1 MIVEDEPERALSLL
15 DSVRF
20 FPHLPKKY
28 RNQARFTSIYAY
40 FKLEKDLTPFKNIPK
55 LAYYW
60 EKSGDLPKAAWAYFL
75 AGKIAQKNQ
84 EFKNASIYLSEAI
97 EMSQIVKDSN
107 LLLNIYTTKGELYI
121 SQHDKQAAV
130 EAYKKA
136 LSYNNE
142 SREESRIAYNI
153 GNCYLY
159 TKEYKKAMEAYK
171 IAEKEAMNEN
181 DVREAA
187 QLLFNIGKSYQK
199 ISDKEDALE
208 YFRKSLS
215 LLQDNEELKY
225 TCYLAIAETYLKSDL
240 DSAFFYIRKM
250 DESAFRWLEVVQL
263 YYKIRSSFEEK
274 KGNYKE
280 ALRLYKQYELYSDS
294 LQMQDIDQRID
305 HIMLHYEKKKLIGKN
320 FRLARQRTNLG
331 IGIIFLILLVAFS
344 ILFFKNLL
352 RKKKTEY
359 VEACNMVETLQNL
372 CREKE
377 KCQDKFRALLFDRLE
392 ISKKLAMLSGQPLD
406 KNKSFLEMYRKL
418 LGEKD
423 IDPDWAELYFTLN
436 FLYDNFQKKLLTK
449 FPQLNEKE
457 VQLCCLLKAGFKTDE
472 IAFAIHLS
480 IYSVHK
486 RKTTIRKKLK
496 LDEREDILEYILRNI
511 G

>member
-240 DSAFFYIRKM
+240 DSAFFISVKWTNLLF
-250 DESAFRWLEVVQL
+250 D
-263 YYKIRSSFEEK
+263 
-274 KGNYKE
+274 G
-280 ALRLYKQYELYSDS
+280 LRLYNYITRSVPL
-294 LQMQDIDQRID
+294 L
-305 HIMLHYEKKKLIGKN
+305 KKKKEITKKPYGSTNNMNSIPILYKC
-320 FRLARQRTNLG
+320 RTLTRG
-331 IGIIFLILLVAFS
+331 S
-344 ILFFKNLL
+344 ITSCCTM
-352 RKKKTEY
+352 RK
-359 VEACNMVETLQNL
+359 
-372 CREKE
+372 
-377 KCQDKFRALLFDRLE
+377 
-392 ISKKLAMLSGQPLD
+392 
-406 KNKSFLEMYRKL
+406 
-418 LGEKD
+418 
-423 IDPDWAELYFTLN
+423 
-436 FLYDNFQKKLLTK
+436 
-449 FPQLNEKE
+449 
-457 VQLCCLLKAGFKTDE
+457 
-472 IAFAIHLS
+472 
-480 IYSVHK
+480 
-486 RKTTIRKKLK
+486 
-496 LDEREDILEYILRNI
+496 RN
-511 G
+511 